1 MPCVDNQDPADISCR
16 GAGDLRISRFDLNEA
31 LLTKNKSYAP
41 IENEWKETIMDKP
54 LLSLTA
60 ADLMS
65 RNLVLVPQN
74 MSLQGAARLISRAH
88 VSGAPVVNDEG
99 RCVGVLS
106 TTDFLHW
113 VENGNTRHKPEEGV
127 WHSWQIFEKE
137 ASPTDTVGC
146 FMTADPVN
154 VAAGTSIGDLAQMML
169 DARIHRV
176 IVVDHNERPIG
187 IVSSTDVL
195 AAVARE
201 TRSKEDAHKAVVDHE
216 LAVYG

>member
-1 MPCVDNQDPADISCR
+1 
-16 GAGDLRISRFDLNEA
+16 
-31 LLTKNKSYAP
+31 
-41 IENEWKETIMDKP
+41 MDKP

-65 RNLVLVPQN
+65 RNLVLVPRE
-74 MSLQGAARLISRAH
+74 MSLQGAAHLLSRAH
-88 VSGAPVVNDEG
+88 VSGAPVVDDKG

-113 VENGNTRHKPEEGV
+113 VENGNTRHKPEESV
-127 WHSWQIFEKE
+127 CHSWQIFEKE
-137 ASPTDTVGC
+137 ASPTDTVER
-146 FMTADPVN
+146 FMTANPMIV
-154 VAAGTSIGDLAQMML
+154 VAGANIGDLAQKML

-195 AAVARE
+195 AAVARQS
-201 TRSKEDAHKAVVDHE
+201 RSNESAQIVTVDYEFAVF
-216 LAVYG
+216 G

>member
-1 MPCVDNQDPADISCR
+1 
-16 GAGDLRISRFDLNEA
+16 
-31 LLTKNKSYAP
+31 
-41 IENEWKETIMDKP
+41 MDKP

-60 ADLMS
+60 VDLMS
-65 RNLVLVPQN
+65 RELVLVPQD
-74 MSLQGAARLISRAH
+74 MSLQGAARLLSRAR
-88 VSGAPVVNDEG
+88 VSGAPVVDAKG

-113 VENGNTRHKPEEGV
+113 VENGNPRHKSDESFCP
-127 WHSWQIFEKE
+127 SWQIFGKD

-146 FMTADPVN
+146 FMTADPVTVVPGVN
-154 VAAGTSIGDLAQMML
+154 IGALAQMML

-176 IVVDHNERPIG
+176 IVIDHLERPIG

-201 TRSKEDAHKAVVDHE
+201 TLGHKKCSRPVSEYEVPLSGSLPQNNRADEQTGGASHTALRNRNVACME
-216 LAVYG
+216 E

>member
-1 MPCVDNQDPADISCR
+1 
-16 GAGDLRISRFDLNEA
+16 
-31 LLTKNKSYAP
+31 
-41 IENEWKETIMDKP
+41 MDKS
-54 LLSLTA
+54 LHSLTA

-65 RNLVLVPQN
+65 RNLVLVPKD
-74 MSLQGAARLISRAH
+74 MSLQGAARLLSRAH
-88 VSGAPVVNDEG
+88 VSGAPVVNENG

-113 VENGNTRHKPEEGV
+113 VENGNTRNKPDESV
-127 WHSWQIFEKE
+127 CNSWHIFGSE

-146 FMTADPVN
+146 FMTGDPVT
-154 VAAGTSIGDLAQMML
+154 VAGGATIGELAQMML

-201 TRSKEDAHKAVVDHE
+201 ARLKDNGRKAAFEYQV
-216 LAVYG
+216 AVPS

>member
-1 MPCVDNQDPADISCR
+1 MNNS
-16 GAGDLRISRFDLNEA
+16 
-31 LLTKNKSYAP
+31 
-41 IENEWKETIMDKP
+41 

-65 RNLVLVPQN
+65 RELVLVRQE
-74 MSLQGAARLISRAH
+74 MSLQGAARLLSRAH
-88 VSGAPVVNDEG
+88 VSGAPVVDEKG

-113 VENGNTRHKPEEGV
+113 VENGNTRHKPDESV
-127 WHSWQIFEKE
+127 CHSWQIFENE

-146 FMTADPVN
+146 FMTANPVSV
-154 VAAGTSIGDLAQMML
+154 VAGANISVLAQLML

-176 IVVDHNERPIG
+176 IVVDHNEHPIG
-187 IVSSTDVL
+187 IVSTTDIL

-201 TRSKEDAHKAVVDHE
+201 TRSKERTHE
-216 LAVYG
+216 EHSEYRLPVHG

>member
-1 MPCVDNQDPADISCR
+1 M
-16 GAGDLRISRFDLNEA
+16 EA
-31 LLTKNKSYAP
+31 FMRKS
-41 IENEWKETIMDKP
+41 

-65 RNLVLVPQN
+65 RDLVIVPQD
-74 MSLQGAARLISRAH
+74 MSLQGAARMLSRAH
-88 VSGAPVVNDEG
+88 VSGAPVVDDKG

-113 VENGNTRHKPEEGV
+113 VENGNPRSQPKESVCHA
-127 WHSWQIFEKE
+127 WQIFGGD
-137 ASPTDTVGC
+137 AAPTDTVGS
-146 FMTADPVN
+146 FMTADPVTVSAGAN
-154 VAAGTSIGDLAQMML
+154 VGRLAQMML

-176 IVVDHNERPIG
+176 IVVDADGRPIG

-201 TRSKEDAHKAVVDHE
+201 AHAKEIGQHATSECPMTSATN
-216 LAVYG
+216 L

>member
-1 MPCVDNQDPADISCR
+1 MN
-16 GAGDLRISRFDLNEA
+16 
-31 LLTKNKSYAP
+31 
-41 IENEWKETIMDKP
+41 KP

-65 RNLVLVPQN
+65 RNLVLVPRE
-74 MSLQGAARLISRAH
+74 MSLQGAAHLLSRAQ
-88 VSGAPVVNDEG
+88 VSGAPVVDERG
-99 RCVGVLS
+99 CCVGVLY

-113 VENGNTRHKPEEGV
+113 VENGNTRHKPEEAV
-127 WHSWQIFEKE
+127 CQSWHIFEKE

-154 VAAGTSIGDLAQMML
+154 VVPGTAIGDLAQMML

-176 IVVDHNERPIG
+176 IVVDHKEHPIG

-201 TRSKEDAHKAVVDHE
+201 TRSKEHGHIAAIDLE